1 MHFEA
6 TITSKG
12 QVTLPARLRAKLNL
26 NDGDKVEFYV
36 DHEGHIM
43 MRPRN
48 RSAKGFLDALEPRR
62 PDPALASDDA
72 AIAKAV
78 EERDARTR
86 RRKAK
91 AG

>member
-12 QVTLPARLRAKLNL
+12 QVTLPVRLRERLNL
-26 NDGDKVEFYV
+26 RDGDKVEFYV
-36 DHEGHIM
+36 DHDGRIM
-43 MRPRN
+43 MRARN

-62 PDPALASDDA
+62 ADPAVGSDDE
-72 AIAKAV
+72 AIAKAIGQ
-78 EERDARTR
+78 RDARTR

-91 AG
+91 AR

>member
-12 QVTLPARLRAKLNL
+12 QITLPARLREKLNL
-26 NDGDKVEFYV
+26 KDGDKVEFYL
-36 DHEGHIM
+36 DHLGRVM

-48 RSAKGFLDALEPRR
+48 RSAKGFLSALEPRK
-62 PDPALASDDA
+62 PETALASDDE
-72 AIAKAV
+72 AIALSI
-78 EERDARTR
+78 EEKDARSR
-86 RRKAK
+86 RIQVG

>member
-12 QVTLPARLRAKLNL
+12 QLTLPAPLRARLNL
-26 NDGDKVEFYV
+26 KDGDKVEFYV
-36 DHEGHIM
+36 DHKGRIM

-48 RSAKGFLDALEPRR
+48 GSAKGFLDALQPRR
-62 PDPALASDDA
+62 PDPAVASDDDA
-72 AIAKAV
+72 FSKAV
-78 EERDARTR
+78 EKRDARTR

-91 AG
+91 SG